1 MPLLPSSDFADLSPR
16 GVSDGHPLHHRSWG
30 VRSHAAISESGHL
43 RYGHDCCD
51 LHGLERAHHSSLSH
65 PSRSHTGDHPEPLH
79 PGHDSPFE
87 LIFRHF
93 DLALAGRLSSFI
105 GSVTGEIFGAGLLYA
120 VAWLFRRFGN
130 PDKQYLGFGDVM
142 LMLLVGVFL
151 GIPLTYVTILLG
163 SLAGTLF
170 AVALTLTHKRFRDY
184 PWPYGS
190 FLGAAAIYAYFGG
203 QGLILAYLH
212 WSGLA

>member
-1 MPLLPSSDFADLSPR
+1 
-16 GVSDGHPLHHRSWG
+16 
-30 VRSHAAISESGHL
+30 
-43 RYGHDCCD
+43 
-51 LHGLERAHHSSLSH
+51 
-65 PSRSHTGDHPEPLH
+65 
-79 PGHDSPFE
+79 
-87 LIFRHF
+87 
-93 DLALAGRLSSFI
+93 
-105 GSVTGEIFGAGLLYA
+105 
-120 VAWLFRRFGN
+120 
-130 PDKQYLGFGDVM
+130 
-142 LMLLVGVFL
+142 MLLVGVFL